1 MTQEFHQIVPI
12 LETQLFCKEELKN
25 KINLSFNEHI
35 IKRDQDYVSIIENI
49 IMKLEEIKQNY
60 QKEIEKKDE
69 KIREL
74 YSKIQITL
82 QENQIS
88 KNHIFELQQDFQKKL
103 DVEISKKNEE
113 VFDLSFFLKKIIFI

>member
-113 VFDLSFFLKKIIFI
+113 VLNLSFFFKKIIFI